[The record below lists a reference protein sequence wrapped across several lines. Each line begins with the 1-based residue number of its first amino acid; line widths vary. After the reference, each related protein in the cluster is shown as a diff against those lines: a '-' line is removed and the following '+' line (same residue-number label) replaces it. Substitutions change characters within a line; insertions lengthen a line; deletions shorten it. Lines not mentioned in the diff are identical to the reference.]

1 MTISLFSRKTRC
13 VFRAVLLVSSLAGVV
28 NAQDNVGDESTV
40 IYRADYFAE
49 FNPIT
54 AQDMVDRIPGVGGA
68 TGSGGGFGGGAGGGN
83 GGRGLGG
90 GGGSEIIING
100 KRMAGKSNQA
110 SGQLDRITAGQVDY
124 IELIRGTSGD
134 LDVRGSGVV
143 VNVILREELS

>member
-1 MTISLFSRKTRC
+1 MAFPLTARYTLAASALLFS
-13 VFRAVLLVSSLAGVV
+13 LSGGVI
-28 NAQDNVGDESTV
+28 AQDNVGDDSTV
-40 IYRADYFAE
+40 VYRADYFAE

-54 AQDMVDRIPGVGGA
+54 AQDMVNRIPGVGGA

-124 IELIRGTSGD
+124 IELIQIGRAH
-134 LDVRGSGVV
+134 V
-143 VNVILREELS
+143 

>member
-1 MTISLFSRKTRC
+1 
-13 VFRAVLLVSSLAGVV
+13 
-28 NAQDNVGDESTV
+28 
-40 IYRADYFAE
+40 
-49 FNPIT
+49 
-54 AQDMVDRIPGVGGA
+54 
-68 TGSGGGFGGGAGGGN
+68 GGGFGGGAGGGN

-143 VNVILREELS
+143 VNVILLEEL